1 MTTLIFSWMM
11 IFLSGA
17 IIGWLITATYYDV
30 KRKRETGEVEKP
42 FTIYREVLREIV
54 RMGRQKE
61 FLSLY

>member
-1 MTTLIFSWMM
+1 MTTLILSWMM

-30 KRKRETGEVEKP
+30 KRKLETGEVEKP
-42 FTIYREVLREIV
+42 FTIDREVLREIV